1 MFASVPKLIA
11 PLDFS
16 RAVANYELLPSRL
29 IRPVAAW
36 LPRLELAAGLCLL
49 VGLLL
54 PLVAAVTAG
63 LLLVFTVAVAINLV
77 HGRRIECGC
86 GGFTAPRRIGTALV
100 LRDLMLVGAAAL
112 VALKAPGPIAVP
124 YASLAHGSG
133 VATSDAVAVLL
144 VAAVAVI
151 LSSTL
156 AEARRLSAARR
167 SLLEGET
174 A

>member
-29 IRPVAAW
+29 VRPVGTW

-54 PLVAAVTAG
+54 PLVAAVSAG
-63 LLLVFTVAVAINLV
+63 LLLVFTVAVAINLAQ
-77 HGRRIECGC
+77 GRRIECGC
-86 GGFTAPRRIGTALV
+86 GGFTAPRRIGPVLV
-100 LRDLMLVGAAAL
+100 LRDLVLAGAAVL

-124 YASLAHGSG
+124 RASVARASG
-133 VATSDAVAVLL
+133 VSTSDAAAVLL

-156 AEARRLSAARR
+156 AEARRLSAAQR
-167 SLLEGET
+167 SLLEGEE